1 MTVDSFKFLPRL
13 IAAFYQTTERQPEYP
28 IPWTPLPHPINECKF
43 SLVNSGGIYLKASQS
58 PFDIQRE
65 KIEPTWGDPTFR
77 IIPASTQQDEI
88 GVSHLHYNHAD
99 VLEDINILLPVR
111 RFQELEIKAA
121 IGSMANNVYSFMGY
135 QGYPPD
141 PGAWCEVYGL
151 KVAKKL
157 RAEGVNCILLT
168 PA

>member
-1 MTVDSFKFLPRL
+1 MTVDSFRFLPRI
-13 IAAFYQTTERQPEYP
+13 IAAFYQTTERQPEFP
-28 IPWTPLPHPINECKF
+28 IPWSPLSRPIHECKF

-58 PFDIQRE
+58 PFDIERE
-65 KIEPTWGDPTFR
+65 KLEPTWGDPTFR
-77 IIPASTQQDEI
+77 TIPTNLQQGDI

-99 VLEDINILLPVR
+99 VLEDINILLPVQ